1 MHVPGKAFGGG
12 GRWAMAVDGDGDG
25 DGERRSNHL
34 KTAGIQSPE
43 HFREANGR

>member
-12 GRWAMAVDGDGDG
+12 GRWAMAVDGDG